1 MKIKYLQ
8 LVVGALA
15 IEIISVLVL
24 VIMVALFGPSEPELA
39 LVFAEDLGYWVGPIA
54 GFVFCF
60 LGAYLLTRNLSH
72 SRIPNG
78 ILLGLLVAIID
89 VSILLG
95 SDAGFQIV
103 FLISN
108 TGRIVAGT
116 LGAYV
121 AERQAQKNTQNV

>member
-1 MKIKYLQ
+1 MNIKYLQ
-8 LVVGALA
+8 LVVAAFA

-24 VIMVALFGPSEPELA
+24 VILVALFGPADPELA
-39 LVFAEDLGYWVGPIA
+39 QAFAEAWGYWVGPIA
-54 GFVFCF
+54 GFCFCF
-60 LGAYLLTRNLSH
+60 IGAYLLTKNLPD

-89 VSILLG
+89 VSILVG
-95 SDAGFQIV
+95 SDSGFQII
-103 FLISN
+103 FLVSN

-121 AERQAQKNTQNV
+121 AEKQEAVAR

>member
-1 MKIKYLQ
+1 MDIKYLQ

-24 VIMVALFGPSEPELA
+24 IIMVAIVGPSDPEQA
-39 LVFAEDLGYWVGPIA
+39 QVFAAELGYWVGPIA
-54 GFVFCF
+54 GFLFCF
-60 LGAYLLTRNLSH
+60 LGAYILTRNLDR

-78 ILLGLLVAIID
+78 ILLGLLVAILD
-89 VSILLG
+89 VSILL
-95 SDAGFQIV
+95 SSSAAFEII
-103 FLISN
+103 FLVSN

-121 AERQAQKNTQNV
+121 AERQAQGNAQDV